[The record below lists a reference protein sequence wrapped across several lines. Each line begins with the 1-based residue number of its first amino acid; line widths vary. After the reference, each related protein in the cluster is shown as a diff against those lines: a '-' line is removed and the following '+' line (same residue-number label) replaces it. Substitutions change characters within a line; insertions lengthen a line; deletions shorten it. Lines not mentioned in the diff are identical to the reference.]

1 MKPKNITPDNLPQII
16 ARKTN
21 RDKASLRQVLKNR
34 MTRAIE
40 LQRISKIKGS
50 REGKKDLTAYAN
62 DLLDKDLQPLYR
74 LLYDYSG
81 SRMTIT
87 HAKHAV
93 LQDIRRSRAGNV
105 KAQLKAAL
113 MKMYDNYRLTGAIR
127 ASDKMILNSLK

>member
-34 MTRAIE
+34 LTRAVE
-40 LQRISKIKGS
+40 LQRLSKIKGS

-62 DLLDKDLQPLYR
+62 SLLDNDLQPLYR

-87 HAKHAV
+87 HVKHAV
-93 LQDIRRSRAGNV
+93 LQDIRRSRAANV
-105 KAQLKAAL
+105 KQQLKQAL
-113 MKMYDNYRLTGAIR
+113 MNMYNNYRITGQIR
-127 ASDKMILNSLK
+127 NSDKMILNSLK